1 MAHAEKVDLSSKAG
15 RSKKEAESRSETEN
29 SSQAEPEQS
38 EKETD
43 NDGFAISGMLGL
55 KCGGQRRN
63 PHFS

>member
-29 SSQAEPEQS
+29 SSQAEQS